1 MFRLRIAFRY
11 AFSKIRR
18 QRLTSV
24 IICLGIGAG
33 IFAMFLIM
41 SIMNGLQ
48 SKQIDTLRAV
58 ESFDIM
64 VMNTQLKPEDI
75 ESIPGV
81 DGVFEFA
88 ETPVLLNN
96 LDSSNSISAR
106 IRAYD
111 PSMFDFKRV
120 RNYFTSYPVPETGI
134 SISYEIAINLK
145 SLGGSN
151 FEITFLRP
159 GKTATIVP
167 YTQQIDVNSFYSS
180 TLSEFNSSTVLTSLE
195 TYRSILGNKNTG
207 LGVFCSRNVEKLA
220 SEIKSLDSDAE
231 VTTWK
236 EYNNAVYGALVLEKA
251 MMYVFLS
258 FVFIIICVN
267 LRNSTRRL
275 IDSRQVEGAMLRALG
290 CRRTDIRL
298 IFVLQGLIICIA
310 GEAIGTASGLLA
322 LDNMEGI
329 MLLLGKISGS
339 PLFLSSM
346 IEPTLSSLE
355 ILVILSVVLL
365 LGFIY
370 TFAGCRKVFRSEIM
384 EVIYDVSD

>member
-1 MFRLRIAFRY
+1 
-11 AFSKIRR
+11 
-18 QRLTSV
+18 
-24 IICLGIGAG
+24 
-33 IFAMFLIM
+33 
-41 SIMNGLQ
+41 
-48 SKQIDTLRAV
+48 
-58 ESFDIM
+58 
-64 VMNTQLKPEDI
+64 
-75 ESIPGV
+75 
-81 DGVFEFA
+81 
-88 ETPVLLNN
+88 
-96 LDSSNSISAR
+96 
-106 IRAYD
+106 
-111 PSMFDFKRV
+111 
-120 RNYFTSYPVPETGI
+120 
-134 SISYEIAINLK
+134 
-145 SLGGSN
+145 
-151 FEITFLRP
+151 
-159 GKTATIVP
+159 
-167 YTQQIDVNSFYSS
+167 
-180 TLSEFNSSTVLTSLE
+180 
-195 TYRSILGNKNTG
+195 
-207 LGVFCSRNVEKLA
+207 
-220 SEIKSLDSDAE
+220 
-231 VTTWK
+231 
-236 EYNNAVYGALVLEKA
+236 
-251 MMYVFLS
+251 
-258 FVFIIICVN
+258 VN

>member
-64 VMNTQLKPEDI
+64 VMNTRLKPEDI